1 MPPFPARRA
10 LVSLLPLGVVVVLA
24 ACASGGPSTLHGAGR
39 TNGPS
44 LDRAFASRLAQDDAA
59 VTHFLNRATFGVR
72 ARDIDEVR
80 RVGVAAFLDRQL
92 HPEQIDDAALQAR
105 LATFDTLSLT
115 SKEIAEQYY
124 QPAQEARRRRQL
136 EAQAA
141 VKAAG
146 TSGAAPTAPTQ
157 PPPFSAADQQLFRKE
172 RLVLQELS
180 EQKVLR
186 AVYSERQ
193 LQEVLVDFWFNHF
206 NVFAGKGAD
215 RGLLTAYERDVIRP
229 RVFGRF
235 RDLLGATAESPAMLF
250 FLDNWMSVDPN
261 GPHLAVAGTDMSRLR
276 PRRAAVGPVAP
287 PRRRAG
293 LNENYARELMELHTL
308 GVDGGYTQKD
318 VVEVARC
325 FTGWTIAQPRDG
337 GAFRFDQRQHDPGQK
352 VVLGHV
358 IKAGGGKSDGDQVLD
373 ILARDPHTAH
383 FIATKLVRR
392 FVADDPPPALVDRVA
407 RRFRETDGDLRE
419 AYRAILLSPEFWA
432 DHAYASKTK
441 TPFEFVASALR
452 ASDAQIE
459 DATSLVQALR
469 GLGMPLYFCQPPT
482 GYADRADAWVNTGS
496 LLNRMNFALALV
508 DNRLPGV
515 HVDLSALAGSD
526 GAEWAATGGRPY
538 DVAGARGQIVR
549 ALLDNNP
556 SPSTLAVLNKAATVP
571 QLVALALGSPEFQK
585 R

>member
-10 LVSLLPLGVVVVLA
+10 LVSLLPLGVAIVLV
-24 ACASGGPSTLHGAGR
+24 ACASGGTTKLAP
-39 TNGPS
+39 
-44 LDRAFASRLAQDDAA
+44 LDRGSASRGEQNDAA
-59 VTHFLNRATFGVR
+59 IVHFLNRATFGVR
-72 ARDIDEVR
+72 PADIDEVR
-80 RVGVAAFLDRQL
+80 HAGVAAFLDRQL
-92 HPEQIDDAALQAR
+92 HPDQIDDAALHGR
-105 LATFDTLSLT
+105 LAAFETLNLT
-115 SKEIAEQYY
+115 SKQIAERYY
-124 QPAQEARRRRQL
+124 LPAEEASRRRKL
-136 EAQAA
+136 ATQAA
-141 VKAAG
+141 ATTSAGAAG
-146 TSGAAPTAPTQ
+146 ARATSPAPAAQ
-157 PPPFSAADQQLFRKE
+157 PPPVSAADQDLFRGA

-186 AVYSERQ
+186 ALYSERQ

-250 FLDNWMSVDPN
+250 FLDNWMSAAPN
-261 GPHLAVAGTDMSRLR
+261 DAMGLR
-276 PRRAAVGPVAP
+276 TRAAARARPPSSSPVAAVNA
-287 PRRRAG
+287 RRRAG

-308 GVDGGYTQKD
+308 GVDGGYTQRD

-325 FTGWTIAQPRDG
+325 FTGWTIAKPRDG
-337 GAFRFDQRQHDPGQK
+337 GDFTFDARQHDPGQK

-383 FIATKLVRR
+383 FVATKLVRR
-392 FVADDPPPALVDRVA
+392 FVADDPPPALVERVA

-419 AYRAILLSPEFWA
+419 VYRAIFLSDEFRSPP
-432 DHAYASKTK
+432 AYVAKTK
-441 TPFEFVASALR
+441 TPFEFVTSALR
-452 ASDAQIE
+452 ATGARVE
-459 DATSLVQALR
+459 DAASIVQAVR
-469 GLGMPLYFCQPPT
+469 SLGMPLYYCQPPT
-482 GYADRADAWVNTGS
+482 GYADRADAWVNTGA

-515 HVDLSALAGSD
+515 HIDLSALAGTAD
-526 GAEWAATGGRPY
+526 LAA
-538 DVAGARGQIVR
+538 ARAQLLGE
-549 ALLDNNP
+549 LLDNNA
-556 SPSTLAVLNKAATVP
+556 SASTLAVLNKATTVP